1 MRRYLSILKAAI
13 QPVLRAVEYL
23 LRVRQPERAEAM
35 QQKHKEIYHNASR
48 RKRKLK
54 HTMVDSNIL
63 APAGG
68 GQY

>member
-1 MRRYLSILKAAI
+1 MRRYLSKKKAAI
-13 QPVLRAVEYL
+13 QPVLRAVDL
-23 LRVRQPERAEAM
+23 LRVRQPKRAETM

-54 HTMVDSNIL
+54 HTMVDSIIL